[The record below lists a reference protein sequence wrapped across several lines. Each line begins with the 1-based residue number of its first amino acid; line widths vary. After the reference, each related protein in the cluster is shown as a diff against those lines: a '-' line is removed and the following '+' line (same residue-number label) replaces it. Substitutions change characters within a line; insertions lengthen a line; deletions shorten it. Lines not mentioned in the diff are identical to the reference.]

1 MSKGLIIAIDGPA
14 GSGKSTSAKLIA
26 KKLGYVYIDTGAMYR
41 AITYLALENEAI
53 NDESRIIELARNCKI
68 DLEYADGEVIVRLNN
83 RNVSKEIRSAEV
95 NSHVSDVS
103 KISEVRKLLVEKQR
117 EMGAKGSGVVMEGR
131 DIGTVVFPNAD
142 VKIFLTASLD
152 IRANRRTKEYIEKGS
167 EVLVDDIKSNLSNRD
182 KIDSSRNDSPLIK
195 ASDAVEVDTTN
206 VTIDEQVNLILEE
219 AKKVAVKKNIQLE
232 IKNKKPVN

>member
-26 KKLGYVYIDTGAMYR
+26 TKLGYVYIDTGAMYR

-53 NDESRIIELARNCKI
+53 NDELQIIELARNCKI
-68 DLEYADGEVIVRLNN
+68 NLEYKDGEVIVLLNK
-83 RNVSKEIRSAEV
+83 RNISKEIRSTEV
-95 NSHVSDVS
+95 NSNVSNVS

-117 EMGAKGSGVVMEGR
+117 EMGAKGKGVVMEGR

-152 IRANRRTKEYIEKGS
+152 IRANRRTKEYNENGS
-167 EVLVDDIKSNLSNRD
+167 KVLVDDVKSNLSNRD
-182 KIDSSRNDSPLIK
+182 KIDSSRNHSPLTK

-219 AKKVAVKKNIQLE
+219 AKKVADKKNIHLE
-232 IKNKKPVN
+232 IKN

>member
-1 MSKGLIIAIDGPA
+1 MSKGLIVAIDGPA

-68 DLEYADGEVIVRLNN
+68 DLDYKDGEVIVLLNG
-83 RNVSKEIRSAEV
+83 RNISKEIRSAEV

-103 KISEVRKLLVEKQR
+103 KISEVRKVLVEKQR
-117 EMGAKGSGVVMEGR
+117 DMGAKGSGVVMEGR

-142 VKIFLTASLD
+142 LKIFLTASLD
-152 IRANRRTKEYIEKGS
+152 IRANRRTKEYNENGS
-167 EVLVDDIKSNLSNRD
+167 KVFVDDIKNNLSSRD
-182 KIDSSRNDSPLIK
+182 KIDSNRNDSPLTK

-219 AKKVAVKKNIQLE
+219 AKKVADKKNIKIE
-232 IKNKKPVN
+232 IKN

>member
-26 KKLGYVYIDTGAMYR
+26 QKLGYVYIDTGAMYR
-41 AITYLALENEAI
+41 AITYLALEYKAI
-53 NDESRIIELARNCKI
+53 KDESRIIELARSCKI
-68 DLEYADGEVIVRLNN
+68 DLDFADGEVIVQLND
-83 RNVSKEIRSAEV
+83 RNVSKEIRSSEV

-117 EMGAKGSGVVMEGR
+117 ALGAKGNGVVMEGR

-152 IRANRRTKEYIEKGS
+152 IRANRRTKEYLEKGS
-167 EVLVDDIKSNLSNRD
+167 EVLLNEIKSNLSNRD

-219 AKKVAVKKNIQLE
+219 VKKVAVKKNIQLE
-232 IKNKKPVN
+232 F

>member
-26 KKLGYVYIDTGAMYR
+26 KILGYLYIDTGAMYR
-41 AITYLALENEAI
+41 AVTFHALENGAI
-53 NDESRIIELARNCKI
+53 SDESRIVELARKCKI
-68 DLEYADGEVIVRLNN
+68 DLQFDDGEVIVLLNE
-83 RNVSKEIRSAEV
+83 RNISREIRSAEV
-95 NSHVSDVS
+95 NSFVSNVS
-103 KISEVRKLLVEKQR
+103 KISEVRKLLVVKQR

-152 IRANRRTKEYIEKGS
+152 TRAKRRTKEYNENGS
-167 EVLVDDIKSNLSNRD
+167 KVLVDDIKSNLSNRD

-195 ASDAVEVDTTN
+195 APDAVEVDTTN
-206 VTIDEQVNLILEE
+206 VTIDEQVNIILEE
-219 AKKVAVKKNIQLE
+219 VKKVADRKNIQLK
-232 IKNKKPVN
+232 INI

>member
-26 KKLGYVYIDTGAMYR
+26 KKLGYLYIDTGAMYR
-41 AITYLALENEAI
+41 AVTFLALENRAI
-53 NDESRIIELARNCKI
+53 SDESRIIELAGKSKI
-68 DLEYADGEVIVRLNN
+68 ELVSNNGEVLVFLNDK
-83 RNVSKEIRSAEV
+83 NVSREIRSPEV
-95 NSHVSDVS
+95 NAHVSDVS

-117 EMGAKGSGVVMEGR
+117 AMSEKENGVVMEGR

-152 IRANRRTKEYIEKGS
+152 IRADRRAREYNQNGS
-167 EVLVDDIKSNLSNRD
+167 GVALADIKNNLSNRD
-182 KIDSSRNDSPLIK
+182 KIDSSRNDSPLTRAK
-195 ASDAVEVDTTN
+195 DALEVNTTN

-219 AKKVAVKKNIQLE
+219 VKKVAHKKNIQLK
-232 IKNKKPVN
+232 INN

>member
-68 DLEYADGEVIVRLNN
+68 DLNYKDGEVIVLLNG
-83 RNVSKEIRSAEV
+83 RNISKEIRSAEV

-103 KISEVRKLLVEKQR
+103 KISEVRKVLVEKQR
-117 EMGAKGSGVVMEGR
+117 EMGVKGSGVVMEGR

-142 VKIFLTASLD
+142 LKIFLTASLD
-152 IRANRRTKEYIEKGS
+152 IRANRRTKEYNENGS
-167 EVLVDDIKSNLSNRD
+167 KVLVDDIKNNLSSRD
-182 KIDSSRNDSPLIK
+182 KIDSSRNDSPLTK

-219 AKKVAVKKNIQLE
+219 AKKVADISE
-232 IKNKKPVN
+232 

>member
-53 NDESRIIELARNCKI
+53 KDESRIIELARKCKI
-68 DLEYADGEVIVRLNN
+68 DLDYEDGEVIVRLND
-83 RNVSKEIRSAEV
+83 RNISKEIRSAEV
-95 NSHVSDVS
+95 NSHVSEVS
-103 KISEVRKLLVEKQR
+103 KISQVRKLLVEKQR
-117 EMGAKGSGVVMEGR
+117 EMGAKGNGVVMEGR

-152 IRANRRTKEYIEKGS
+152 TRANRRTKEYNETGS
-167 EVLVDDIKSNLSNRD
+167 KVLVDDIKSNLSNRD
-182 KIDSSRNDSPLIK
+182 KIDSSRNDSPLTK

-219 AKKVAVKKNIQLE
+219 AKKVAKKRNIQLK
-232 IKNKKPVN
+232 IKN

>member
-1 MSKGLIIAIDGPA
+1 MSKGLIVAIDGPA

-41 AITYLALENEAI
+41 AITYLAHENEAI
-53 NDESRIIELARNCKI
+53 NDESRIIELARSCKI
-68 DLEYADGEVIVRLNN
+68 DLDYKDGDVIVLLNG
-83 RNVSKEIRSAEV
+83 RNISKEIRTAEV

-103 KISEVRKLLVEKQR
+103 KISEVRKVLVEKQR

-152 IRANRRTKEYIEKGS
+152 IRANRRTKEYNENGS
-167 EVLVDDIKSNLSNRD
+167 KVLVDDIKSNLSNRD
-182 KIDSSRNDSPLIK
+182 KIDSSRNDSPLTK
-195 ASDAVEVDTTN
+195 ALDAVEVDTTN
-206 VTIDEQVNLILEE
+206 VSIDEQVNLILEE

-232 IKNKKPVN
+232 IKN

>member
-53 NDESRIIELARNCKI
+53 KDESRIIELARNCKI
-68 DLEYADGEVIVRLNN
+68 DLNYEDGEVIVLLNG
-83 RNVSKEIRSAEV
+83 RNISKEIRSAEV

-103 KISEVRKLLVEKQR
+103 KISEVRKVLVEKQR
-117 EMGAKGSGVVMEGR
+117 EMGAKGNGVVMEGR

-152 IRANRRTKEYIEKGS
+152 IRANRRTREYNENGS
-167 EVLVDDIKSNLSNRD
+167 KVLVDDIKSNLSNRD

-206 VTIDEQVNLILEE
+206 VTINEQVNLILEE
-219 AKKVAVKKNIQLE
+219 ARKVAVKKNIQFE
-232 IKNKKPVN
+232 IIN